1 VAIGIVGGAFLLRMT
16 GDGGA
21 EGGLGWVSW
30 LSPIGWFTQ
39 LRPFADER
47 WPVLLLS
54 LGLALLATVGA
65 FALAAR
71 RDVGAGVVQPRLGPA
86 SAAPSLGSALGLAWR
101 LHRPSLLGWG
111 VGLSFVGAV
120 YGSVA
125 DSIGGFLSSNPQL
138 AEIFEQLGGEAG
150 VTEAYFATAMGVLA
164 LIATAYAIRSALRP
178 RVEEESL
185 RADPV
190 LATATPRIRW
200 AGSHLVFAVLGPVL
214 ILTVAGSVSGIVYG
228 AIIGDVAGQVPSVL
242 GAAMIQI
249 PAIWVVVGIAVVLF
263 GLVPQHSD
271 AIWGVL
277 VAFFLLGQLGR
288 ILQFPQW
295 SLNLS
300 PFSHI
305 PALPAEELTFT
316 PLLILALLAVIL
328 TAIGLAG
335 FQRRDIDG

>member
-1 VAIGIVGGAFLLRMT
+1 M
-16 GDGGA
+16 
-21 EGGLGWVSW
+21 
-30 LSPIGWFTQ
+30 
-39 LRPFADER
+39 
-47 WPVLLLS
+47 
-54 LGLALLATVGA
+54 
-65 FALAAR
+65 
-71 RDVGAGVVQPRLGPA
+71 
-86 SAAPSLGSALGLAWR
+86 
-101 LHRPSLLGWG
+101 
-111 VGLSFVGAV
+111 
-120 YGSVA
+120 
-125 DSIGGFLSSNPQL
+125 
-138 AEIFEQLGGEAG
+138 
-150 VTEAYFATAMGVLA
+150 
-164 LIATAYAIRSALRP
+164 
-178 RVEEESL
+178 

-200 AGSHLVFAVLGPVL
+200 ASSHLVFAVLGPVL
-214 ILTVAGSVSGIVYG
+214 ILTVAGSVAGVVYG

-263 GLVPQHSD
+263 GLAPQYSD

-316 PLLILALLAVIL
+316 PLLILALLAVVL

-335 FQRRDIDG
+335 FQRRDVDG